1 LRQPITGAHPI
12 EKGIAMTQSL
22 DSLIPPVP
30 HFPIRETSDPWP
42 EAPALVAPDPA
53 AGPPLEV
60 LSALDTAGAVL
71 RDLAE
76 QDLTIHV
83 GLVDAV
89 VRLEVRS
96 AGGDVVRE
104 VRPSYVLDVLAG
116 EGRETRGGSRAPL
129 L

>member
-1 LRQPITGAHPI
+1 VQRPITGEHPI

-30 HFPIRETSDPWP
+30 HFPIRKTSDPSP
-42 EAPALVAPDPA
+42 EAPALVAPDPPTR
-53 AGPPLEV
+53 PPLEV
-60 LSALDTAGAVL
+60 LAALDTAAGVL

-76 QDLTIHV
+76 QGLAIHV
-83 GLVDAV
+83 ELVDEV

-96 AGGDVVRE
+96 AGGDFVRE
-104 VRPSYVLDVLAG
+104 VPPGYVLDVLAG
-116 EGRETRGGSRAPL
+116 EAGRTPGGSCLAL